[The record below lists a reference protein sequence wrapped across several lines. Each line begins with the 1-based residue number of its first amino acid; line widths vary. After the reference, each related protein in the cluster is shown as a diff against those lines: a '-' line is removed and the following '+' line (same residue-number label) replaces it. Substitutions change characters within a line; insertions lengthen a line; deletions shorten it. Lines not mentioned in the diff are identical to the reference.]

1 MSTVAPPR
9 TAPTTRRSRTREPVR
24 RPRPARRVAG
34 LLGLLAGAVLAAAIA
49 MKLLSHELTDDTYAF
64 LDWGRDLRHGYLPLL
79 ENRTFHPLPILT
91 GSVLSLFGRSS
102 PNVTILAAVT
112 GLVLLSV
119 GVWRITRLLGFD
131 QPAPLVASLLALT
144 SPMLV
149 AIAFAAYINLPFAAL
164 ITWAVVWELRG
175 ERRLTWTILVIAGFV
190 RPEGWGFLVAY
201 GVLDWWRL
209 GRPGPSRQLA
219 ILLALSFGPMIVWSG
234 LEWAL
239 FGSPLYSFT
248 NTHAPGQVTA
258 ASSSIS
264 GLWHTLVFCLA
275 VPIIVAAVI
284 GVAAVWRF
292 SPRREAATMLGATAL
307 AACTVL
313 FLAGTKFNIPDRQM
327 SAFVS
332 LLCPLAAAGAC
343 APAEWFHRRR
353 PRKHLTA
360 FALGVA
366 GSLLMLGLSIGT
378 VHYKL
383 VFDFNV
389 FRVQRITGDELD
401 HTLQRTLPRL
411 DVTGARRHVVAATA
425 AVDGSE
431 VAWDLGVPYD
441 VVYFETNSETRL
453 LVQPSAKTLTRLRK
467 RHLTSGYLVSVP
479 RGWRL
484 VTGGP
489 WRVWAAQPQNPVR
502 LGGPSPS

>member
-1 MSTVAPPR
+1 MVGL
-9 TAPTTRRSRTREPVR
+9 
-24 RPRPARRVAG
+24 VAG
-34 LLGLLAGAVLAAAIA
+34 AFIAAAIA

-64 LDWGRDLRHGYLPLL
+64 LDWGRDLRHGILPLL

-91 GSVLSLFGRSS
+91 ASALSLFGRTS
-102 PNVTILAAVT
+102 PNVTILCAVA
-112 GLVLLSV
+112 GLGLLSV

-175 ERRLTWTILVIAGFV
+175 RRRLVWTLLVIAGFV

-209 GRPGPSRQLA
+209 GRPGPSRQLG
-219 ILLALSFGPMIVWSG
+219 ILLALSFGPMIIWSG

-258 ASSSIS
+258 ATSSLS

-275 VPIIVAAVI
+275 VPIILAALV
-284 GVAAVWRF
+284 GAAAVWRF
-292 SPRREAATMLGATAL
+292 SPRREGATMLAATVL
-307 AACTVL
+307 AAFTVL

-343 APAEWFHRRR
+343 APAQWYHRLR
-353 PRKHLTA
+353 PRRHVTA
-360 FALGVA
+360 FALGVT
-366 GSLLMLGLSIGT
+366 GSLLMLGFSAGT
-378 VHYKL
+378 VHHKL
-383 VFDFNV
+383 VFDFDV

-401 HTLQRTLPRL
+401 HTLQRILPRL
-411 DVTGARRHVVAATA
+411 DTAGARRHVVAATA

-431 VAWDLGVPYD
+431 VVWDLGVPYN
-441 VVYFETNSETRL
+441 VVYFETNDVTRL
-453 LVQPSAKTLTRLRK
+453 LIQPSAKTLTRLRN

-479 RGWRL
+479 RGWRV
-484 VTGGP
+484 VTLGT
-489 WRVWAAQPQNPVR
+489 WDVWTDQPLEPVR
-502 LGGPSPS
+502 LGGPDPTHQPA